1 MSHNNITVNQ
11 DEEKKHIRPYFKL
24 KAKKYGMSDAETD
37 SLIKYDEK
45 TKKVSM
51 DGMDIDYPYDNI
63 DSKIY
68 FNKKDLDSAWD
79 EYIRISGKTLSDKQR
94 YGENADYISNAYKN
108 LNDEFNSDPFTS
120 EYAQSIY
127 KRYTDMG
134 SKESKDALSDAMV
147 YNQGSVDTT
156 AIADAKKLQMDFKNQ
171 AYEKI
176 ADYSVKKA
184 DTGLKILESFGKEN
198 QKNFDNMQTDKTNT
212 MKLAREKAEIT
223 GEIPD
228 EIKDENP
235 YINPV
240 TGNVY
245 NINMDYQKK
254 IDTVKADIENTTDS
268 DERSRLIK
276 KYNNLVDARYAKII
290 NNDEFK
296 RFIDQGDITSEY
308 LTLDNKKDIR
318 DKNTELNK
326 TYIQAEADKYES
338 DKALEGEKYTADM
351 NYLADKY
358 VSDKNYE
365 ADVYKADKSLEG
377 DKYVADQAFASDRYQ
392 SDKDAEAKKY
402 ASDIDLK
409 EKALEGIMQHEELE
423 HKDGKSKSNNK
434 SSSSGSTSGSE
445 SSSNSNPG
453 SVIGSVIGSAT
464 SSGTSGFGMPIK
476 TSSYTVSSGFG
487 PRDTGIK
494 GASTYHKAVDL
505 ACDYGVSVVS
515 SKEGVVTYS
524 GWVEGY
530 GNTVEIKHDNNMV
543 TKYHHMAETPKVK
556 VGDKVTK
563 GQEIG
568 KVGSTGISS
577 GNHLDFQIFRNGV
590 AVDPGNYLPFK

>member
-11 DEEKKHIRPYFKL
+11 NEEKKHIRPYFKL
-24 KAKKYGMSDAETD
+24 KAKRYGMSDAETD

-51 DGMDIDYPYDNI
+51 DGMDVDYPYENI
-63 DSKIY
+63 DSKTY
-68 FNKKDLDSAWD
+68 FNKNDLDSAWD
-79 EYIRISGKTLSDKQR
+79 EYIRISGKTLSDNQR
-94 YGENADYISNAYKN
+94 YSENADYISDEYKR
-108 LNDEFNSDPFTS
+108 LNEEFKSDPFTS
-120 EYAQSIY
+120 EYARSIY
-127 KRYTDMG
+127 KRYTDIG
-134 SKESKDALSDAMV
+134 NKEAADSIANTRV
-147 YNQGSVDTT
+147 RNQGSVDTT
-156 AIADAKKLQMDFKNQ
+156 ALADAKKLQMDFKDQ

-176 ADYSVKKA
+176 ADYSLKKA

-198 QKNFDNMQTDKTNT
+198 QKSFDNMQTDKTNT
-212 MKLAREKAEIT
+212 IKLAAEKAAVT

-228 EIKDENP
+228 EIKEKNP

-245 NINMDYQKK
+245 DVNMDYQEK
-254 IDTVKADIENTTDS
+254 IDSVKADIEKTEDS

-290 NNDEFK
+290 NNEEYM
-296 RFIDQGDITSEY
+296 RFIDQGDIISEHMSFE
-308 LTLDNKKDIR
+308 NKKDTT
-318 DKNTELNK
+318 DKKLQIEK
-326 TYIQAEADKYES
+326 AQIQAETDK
-338 DKALEGEKYTADM
+338 
-351 NYLADKY
+351 
-358 VSDKNYE
+358 
-365 ADVYKADKSLEG
+365 YKADKSLEG
-377 DKYVADQAFASDRYQ
+377 EKYNADLSYKTDTYKADKSLESDRYK
-392 SDKDAEAKKY
+392 SDKDLEAKKY

-409 EKALEGIMQHEELE
+409 EKALEGIIKHEELE
-423 HKDGKSKSNNK
+423 YEKSKSEPKKNGYSQK
-434 SSSSGSTSGSE
+434 SSGVSSSE
-445 SSSNSNPG
+445 SASEF
-453 SVIGSVIGSAT
+453 A
-464 SSGTSGFGMPIK
+464 MPIK

-590 AVDPGNYLPFK
+590 AEDPANYLSLK